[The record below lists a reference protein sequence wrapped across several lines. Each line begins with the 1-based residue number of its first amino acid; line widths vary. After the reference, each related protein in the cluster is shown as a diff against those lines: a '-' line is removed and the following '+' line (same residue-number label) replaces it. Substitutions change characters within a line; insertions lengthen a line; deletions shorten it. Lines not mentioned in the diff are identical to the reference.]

1 MHGRVELLT
10 IRLTDGT
17 LTLTPA
23 WMMRPEAA
31 TCAIRPGPRLCVAH
45 LRDLRAHLD
54 ALLGS
59 GHGDSSPRGGANAAP
74 EPPPTTGSVRR
85 TAKSTADP
93 NERRRAT
100 VEILKAL
107 LTEALSSELSTQIR
121 KEAQDEP
128 DRN

>member
-1 MHGRVELLT
+1 M
-10 IRLTDGT
+10 RLSRRRQ
-17 LTLTPA
+17 P
-23 WMMRPEAA
+23 
-31 TCAIRPGPRLCVAH
+31 
-45 LRDLRAHLD
+45 DLFE
-54 ALLGS
+54 
-59 GHGDSSPRGGANAAP
+59 
-74 EPPPTTGSVRR
+74 EPPNPPPI
-85 TAKSTADP
+85 P

>member
-1 MHGRVELLT
+1 M
-10 IRLTDGT
+10 RLSHRRQ
-17 LTLTPA
+17 A
-23 WMMRPEAA
+23 
-31 TCAIRPGPRLCVAH
+31 
-45 LRDLRAHLD
+45 DLFE
-54 ALLGS
+54 
-59 GHGDSSPRGGANAAP
+59 
-74 EPPPTTGSVRR
+74 EPPNPPPIS
-85 TAKSTADP
+85 